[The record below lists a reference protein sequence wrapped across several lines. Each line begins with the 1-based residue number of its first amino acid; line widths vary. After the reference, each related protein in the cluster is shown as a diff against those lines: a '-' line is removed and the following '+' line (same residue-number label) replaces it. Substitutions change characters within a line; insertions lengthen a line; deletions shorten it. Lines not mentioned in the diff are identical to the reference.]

1 MSSQHSEN
9 LIGVAARLPK
19 NILNSKADVVS
30 IAKGWGAKISL
41 REDYSEHFIYTT
53 LPLGWKIITANAQ
66 FLRIITDNKGV
77 HRAKYVE
84 SGSDANMI
92 LELIPAISIKV
103 DFSEHLRGDFT
114 AMPSALAG
122 VVTLCGQ
129 QVFLTDIV
137 PLTYELDANG
147 YETSKSRNARLAKAR
162 KLEDACKDWVN
173 EKYPN
178 YKDPLAYWKNDASE
192 RVTLA
197 DLRTSLQRV
206 TSAMRRAIQ
215 AGDLDKAIKMK
226 KEQDE
231 LIKIREDLHE
241 KRLHGRTLKY
251 RNCEH

>member
-1 MSSQHSEN
+1 MLFRS
-9 LIGVAARLPK
+9 
-19 NILNSKADVVS
+19 
-30 IAKGWGAKISL
+30 
-41 REDYSEHFIYTT
+41 
-53 LPLGWKIITANAQ
+53 
-66 FLRIITDNKGV
+66 
-77 HRAKYVE
+77 
-84 SGSDANMI
+84 
-92 LELIPAISIKV
+92 
-103 DFSEHLRGDFT
+103 
-114 AMPSALAG
+114 
-122 VVTLCGQ
+122 
-129 QVFLTDIV
+129 
-137 PLTYELDANG
+137 
-147 YETSKSRNARLAKAR
+147 
-162 KLEDACKDWVN
+162 VN